1 MKCFFLFDFKF
12 LNGLKCV
19 IEPFIFSKKI
29 NISSLSPNLVYI
41 PILIFVL
48 LLFCTT
54 EKLLFFSLGLY
65 IFHVVKNI
73 FLIQSEKYNVN
84 SRIIFFSLRFYLKL

>member
-1 MKCFFLFDFKF
+1 MCCRTFYFL
-12 LNGLKCV
+12 
-19 IEPFIFSKKI
+19 KKI
-29 NISSLSPNLVYI
+29 KISSLSPNLVYI

-73 FLIQSEKYNVN
+73 FLTQSEKYNVN
-84 SRIIFFSLRFYLKL
+84 SRIIVFFLRFYLKL